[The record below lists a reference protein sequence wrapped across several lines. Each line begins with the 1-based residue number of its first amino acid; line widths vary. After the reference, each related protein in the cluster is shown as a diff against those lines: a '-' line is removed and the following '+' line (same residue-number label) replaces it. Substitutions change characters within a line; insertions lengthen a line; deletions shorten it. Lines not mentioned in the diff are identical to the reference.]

1 MIAAL
6 LPQRLP
12 PPCLGPMS
20 FFSHH
25 LEYDDWGNF
34 WHLVGKLPPIDQDQ
48 AVAAARRL
56 FDEIERLWNRHL
68 G

>member
-1 MIAAL
+1 
-6 LPQRLP
+6 
-12 PPCLGPMS
+12 MS

-34 WHLVGKLPPIDQDQ
+34 WHLVGELPPIDQDQ
-48 AVAAARRL
+48 TVAAARRL
-56 FDEIERLWNRHL
+56 FNEIERLWNRHL